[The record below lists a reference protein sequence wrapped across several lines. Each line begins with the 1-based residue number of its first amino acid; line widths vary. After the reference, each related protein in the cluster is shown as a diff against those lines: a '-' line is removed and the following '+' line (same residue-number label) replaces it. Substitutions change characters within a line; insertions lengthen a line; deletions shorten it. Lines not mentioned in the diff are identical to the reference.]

1 MAYWAFLGYVDQIL
15 VYLSSVASRMPSF
28 AVSRD
33 SPLAHNMIEFLQR
46 MHENGLLNRYQMWA
60 GWFLKDYPKEI
71 ADGEPVAVSFFNF
84 WIFFKLY
91 LLCTII
97 QVVVF
102 MGELLIHRWNRG

>member
-15 VYLSSVASRMPSF
+15 AYFSPVASRMPSF

-60 GWFLKDYPKEI
+60 GWILKDYPKET
-71 ADGEPVAVSFFNF
+71 AEGEPTPVSFFNF
-84 WIFFKLY
+84 WIFFQLY
-91 LLCTII
+91 LLFTII

-102 MGELLIHRWNRG
+102 MEELLIHRWSRV